1 MAINPVNF
9 SRVSQTM
16 RTSFVSNSLQRNQLE
31 LLGTQIRI
39 ASGRSLISPSDDP
52 VAFAGWVGIFI
63 TALNLFP
70 IGQLDGGHVL
80 YALLL
85 RRAHAVARGL
95 LLAAV

>member
-52 VAFAGWVGIFI
+52 VAFARIMD
-63 TALNLFP
+63 LSRML
-70 IGQLDGGHVL
+70 
-80 YALLL
+80 
-85 RRAHAVARGL
+85 ARQSQFM
-95 LLAAV
+95 ANVP